1 MLLLWQSAAVTPAGM
16 VDLPAAMAGVANRAA
31 TAAERMRKMGKQQPI
46 ANQTLDD
53 KTRVETNLPERGS
66 CLQSSCDHL
75 ARPSSFCVR
84 RQRFLCHLHAD
95 HMGDLPAL
103 WVGGT
108 TNNRTVPL

>member
-75 ARPSSFCVR
+75 ARPSSF
-84 RQRFLCHLHAD
+84 
-95 HMGDLPAL
+95 
-103 WVGGT
+103 
-108 TNNRTVPL
+108 